1 MNAMYIFQSLD
12 VPVRRFRSALNV
24 AADGTGR
31 DGGAGGSLAAISI
44 EDSTSLLV
52 GVNLRHNYI
61 HTLHCNSLRDPNPKS

>member
-44 EDSTSLLV
+44 GDATSFFV
-52 GVNLRHNYI
+52 GVNLRHN
-61 HTLHCNSLRDPNPKS
+61 SLFTRAAFDIPKLRRC